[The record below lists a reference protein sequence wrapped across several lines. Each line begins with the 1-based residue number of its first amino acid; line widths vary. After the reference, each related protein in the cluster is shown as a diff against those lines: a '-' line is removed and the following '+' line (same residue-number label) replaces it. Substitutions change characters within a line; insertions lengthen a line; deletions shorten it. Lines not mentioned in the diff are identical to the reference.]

1 MSKEACPPIELRR
14 VRLASKPSLRALLSD
29 CLGEFAAMAGTEPEL
44 GLDGQPA
51 YAYFDAY
58 WEEQARTPLGVW
70 LGDRLVGFCLLRDL
84 GHAWQIAEFYVDP
97 SARRR
102 HVGAEA
108 ITLVTRF
115 CVSSRRHSEL
125 RAKVAHWND
134 TGLAFWRSQGFHSR
148 STDTDGVLTVLVL
161 HQRGDARIRP
171 ARADE
176 AEVLLG
182 IQRDAAVA
190 GFGQIFPPDL
200 YPFPD
205 EPVRDGWVAALA
217 DPGVEVYVA
226 EVDGA
231 VVGSVAVEDEWLRT
245 LYVVPSRWGAGT
257 GTALHDYALERVR
270 QTGVPDARLWT
281 LEGNAAGRRFYERR
295 GWVETGRTRA
305 VPFPPYPLDVEYRRP
320 LCDRLDAP
328 DRSGNER

>member
-1 MSKEACPPIELRR
+1 M
-14 VRLASKPSLRALLSD
+14 D
-29 CLGEFAAMAGTEPEL
+29 
-44 GLDGQPA
+44 
-51 YAYFDAY
+51 
-58 WEEQARTPLGVW
+58 
-70 LGDRLVGFCLLRDL
+70 
-84 GHAWQIAEFYVDP
+84 
-97 SARRR
+97 
-102 HVGAEA
+102 
-108 ITLVTRF
+108 
-115 CVSSRRHSEL
+115 
-125 RAKVAHWND
+125 D
-134 TGLAFWRSQGFHSR
+134 TALAFWRSQGFHSR

-190 GFGQIFPPDL
+190 RFGQIFPPDL

-217 DPGVEVYVA
+217 DPWVEVYVA
-226 EVDGA
+226 ELDGA

-305 VPFPPYPLDVEYRRP
+305 VPFPPYPLDVEYRRS